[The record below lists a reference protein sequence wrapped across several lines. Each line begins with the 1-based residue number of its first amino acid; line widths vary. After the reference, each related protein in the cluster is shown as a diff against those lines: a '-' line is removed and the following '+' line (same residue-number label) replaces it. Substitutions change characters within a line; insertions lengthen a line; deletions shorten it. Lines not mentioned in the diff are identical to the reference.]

1 MFDQAS
7 PQTNAR
13 TGRARGDLG
22 RRLVRRRAELG
33 LTLRAAADRA
43 GMAPSYLRY
52 LENTPTAA
60 PGQGSLLRLAGALET
75 SVTELTGGNLDLPPG
90 LGQAARHPELV
101 ALSAEECR
109 RRLARH
115 GVGRLAVITDEGPT
129 VLPVNYGVVDG
140 TIAFRTAPGSAH
152 AQVLGSRV
160 AFEVDHI
167 DEALSRGWSVLV
179 RGRARAVTD
188 PDTVRR
194 LADQVHSAPWAGGR
208 RDLWVC
214 VDPVEITGRE
224 IGEGSSGGG
233 G

>member
-140 TIAFRTAPGSAH
+140 TIAFRTAPAPRTPKSSA
-152 AQVLGSRV
+152 AGSR
-160 AFEVDHI
+160 
-167 DEALSRGWSVLV
+167 SRS
-179 RGRARAVTD
+179 T
-188 PDTVRR
+188 TSTRR
-194 LADQVHSAPWAGGR
+194 SAGAGACWFAAG
-208 RDLWVC
+208 
-214 VDPVEITGRE
+214 PVP
-224 IGEGSSGGG
+224 
-233 G
+233 